1 MFNSTKPRSKPVFVL
16 LIVLMAA
23 TGLGTAT
30 AHDSPA
36 VQHPT
41 LFTDVHSDSYY
52 VTAVDWMVQNE
63 VTTGTSPTTF
73 HPERNVTRGEA
84 AAFLWRLSCRPEP
97 ATPHSFSDVH
107 ADWQQQPVSWLQ
119 QYGAA
124 PVQGTGTEP
133 ADVYGPATLLTRA
146 QIAGL
151 LYQLFS
157 DGTQQETVSPFA
169 DVTEPWQTAPVLWL
183 LANEITTGTSDTTF
197 DPDRN
202 VTRGEF
208 ATFLW
213 RHSQHPDPAQ
223 RICQPPPTV
232 EPEPVDNAALRAL
245 MVAEDFARVSKFLT
259 DVQAGCRP
267 WADAVTNRCVLDT
280 QDGLQLCFGWVTARN
295 GLGWE
300 PCLRH
305 VGHDG
310 TGRPTETITDDN
322 PMFHLRHN
330 SLFGRV
336 KEGRCATSDCSW
348 TAITDPARVAV
359 GCVQFWEKNPHL
371 TPGDGGRVCGPPDGC
386 VRWYVVVVDRCL
398 LDEVLWCYVYNGV
411 WRECSQQPTVL
422 QPSGLPCPSTAGVDW
437 VNRGRVMALTF
448 EKVSKHQIVLTPGL
462 WRFTLCVRG
471 NHHER
476 TQSEAELGGTGFE
489 VRGPWR
495 FDYPGPNG
503 DTSFDGW
510 AITPHHTDTGAGD
523 CPAPASDARY
533 THMFCAVNVDD
544 WDHHRVMTV
553 TSTGQNPPFIT
564 HLKPSNRRYQAGY
577 WEITATRIS

>member
-1 MFNSTKPRSKPVFVL
+1 MFNSTKPRRKPVFVL
-16 LIVLMAA
+16 LLVLLTA

-63 VTTGTSPTTF
+63 ITTGTSPTTF

-97 ATPHSFSDVH
+97 ETPHSFSDVH
-107 ADWQQQPVSWLQ
+107 AGWQQQPVSWLQ
-119 QYGAA
+119 QHGAA
-124 PVQGTGTEP
+124 PVQGTDDP
-133 ADVYGPATLLTRA
+133 ADVFGPATLLTRA
-146 QIAGL
+146 QIAAL
-151 LYQLFS
+151 LYQLFG
-157 DGTQQETVSPFA
+157 DDAQQETVSPFV

-183 LANEITTGTSDTTF
+183 LANQITTGTSDTTF
-197 DPDRN
+197 HPDRN

-223 RICQPPPTV
+223 RNCQPLTAV
-232 EPEPVDNAALRAL
+232 EPEPVDNAVLRAL

-310 TGRPTETITDDN
+310 TGRATETITDDN

-330 SLFGRV
+330 SLFGFV
-336 KEGRCATSDCSW
+336 DEGLCATSDCSW
-348 TAITDPARVAV
+348 AAVTDPARVAV
-359 GCVQFWEKNPHL
+359 GCARFWQANSHL
-371 TPGDGGRVCGPPDGC
+371 TPGHGGLVCGPPDGC
-386 VRWYVVVVDRCL
+386 VRWYVVVTDRCN
-398 LDEVLWCYVYNGV
+398 LDGVLWCHYNSGL
-411 WRECSQQPTVL
+411 WHECSQQPTAL
-422 QPSGLPCPSTAGVDW
+422 QPSGLPCPSTADADW
-437 VNRGRVMALTF
+437 VNRGRLMAATL

-503 DTSFDGW
+503 DPSFDGW
-510 AITPHHTDTGAGD
+510 GITPHHTDPGAGD
-523 CPAPASDARY
+523 CLDPASEGQRY
-533 THMFCAVNVDD
+533 THMFCVVSADD

-564 HLKPSNRRYQAGY
+564 HLKPSNRRFQSGY
-577 WEITATRIS
+577 WEITATKIS